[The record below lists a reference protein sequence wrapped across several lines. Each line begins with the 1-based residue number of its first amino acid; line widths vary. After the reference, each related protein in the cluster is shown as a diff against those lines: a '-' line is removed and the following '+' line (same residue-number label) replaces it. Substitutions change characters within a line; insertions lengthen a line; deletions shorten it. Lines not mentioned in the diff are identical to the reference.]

1 MRLQRGHAHL
11 LALREAGLA
20 RVSANLAHL
29 NPQSVLER
37 GFSIVEKT
45 DGSIVRS
52 ANTLAKGET
61 LRMTFAHG
69 AAHAEVGNIEIPE
82 E

>member
-1 MRLQRGHAHL
+1 MGEH
-11 LALREAGLA
+11 
-20 RVSANLAHL
+20 LAHL

-37 GFSIVEKT
+37 GFSIVERA

-52 ANTLAKGET
+52 AHALTQGET

-69 AAHAEVGNIEIPE
+69 AAHANVGNIEIPE